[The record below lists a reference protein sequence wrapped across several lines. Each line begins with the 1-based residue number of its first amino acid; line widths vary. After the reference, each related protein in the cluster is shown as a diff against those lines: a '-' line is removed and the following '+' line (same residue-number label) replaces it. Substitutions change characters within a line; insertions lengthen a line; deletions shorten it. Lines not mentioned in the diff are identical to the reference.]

1 MLRINPKNLVIF
13 PMLLAFGLV
22 LLSGCAF
29 TKNQTQVIENVTPE
43 DAFTLIQN
51 SNGSKDFIILDVRTP
66 EEFSEEHIENAINLN
81 YYSKT
86 FIDDLNTLDKHKTYL
101 VYCRSGNRSG
111 KALSIMEELGYVEAY
126 NMLDGINRW
135 KAAGLPISTEH
146 QSNMDNNRDN
156 SNPGSQYEEAGKM
169 EKATFAAGC
178 FWGIEA
184 AFRQVKG
191 VLSTAVG
198 YTGGTTENPT
208 YRDVCTH
215 RTGHAEAVLVEFD
228 PSVVPYDEL
237 LDVFWSIHD
246 PTTLNRQGPDFGSQ
260 YRSAIFYHNEEQKA
274 AAVASKER
282 LEKSGKYRNS
292 IVTEIT
298 PASEFYMAEEYH
310 QQYLEKRGLASCG
323 IK

>member
-1 MLRINPKNLVIF
+1 MLRINPKNSFILPI
-13 PMLLAFGLV
+13 LLTVGLA
-22 LLSGCAF
+22 LLGGCAY
-29 TKNQTQVIENVTPE
+29 TKNQSQVIENVTPE

-51 SNGSKDFIILDVRTP
+51 SNGNKDFVILDVRTP
-66 EEFSEEHIENAINLN
+66 EEFSEEHIGNAINLN
-81 YYSKT
+81 YYSKA
-86 FIDDLNTLDKHKTYL
+86 FIDNLKELDKHKTYL

-111 KALSIMEELGYVEAY
+111 KALSIMEELGYVKAY

-135 KAAGLPISTEH
+135 KASGLPVSNDS
-146 QSNMDNNRDN
+146 QSKMGYNRDN
-156 SNPGSQYEEAGKM
+156 SNPGSQYEETDKM
-169 EKATFAAGC
+169 GKATFAAGC

-198 YTGGTTENPT
+198 YTGGTTDNPT
-208 YRDVCTH
+208 YRDVCTDKI
-215 RTGHAEAVLVEFD
+215 GHAEAVLVEFD
-228 PSVVPYDEL
+228 PSVVSYDEL
-237 LDVFWSIHD
+237 LDVFWNIHD

-260 YRSAIFYHNEEQKA
+260 YRSGIFYHNEEQKA
-274 AAVASKER
+274 AAIASKER